1 MEATGRGNGV
11 KRGLCLCK
19 IRKVIACLCA
29 NRMLQER
36 KGNTDSTEEEGE
48 LLRDVLE
55 SQMMGLAGQEPGQFV

>member
-1 MEATGRGNGV
+1 
-11 KRGLCLCK
+11 
-19 IRKVIACLCA
+19 
-29 NRMLQER
+29 MLQER